1 MLGIL
6 WNLLMFVI
14 VLGVIVFIH
23 ELGHFTWAK
32 IAGVYVYEFAL
43 GMGPKIWGFKK
54 GDTEYNLRLIPI
66 GGFCSMAGEDLELD
80 DEEKIPKNK
89 RMQSKSIWQ
98 RFLILFFGPGNNFIL
113 SLVLLLFIALVWG
126 GTTMKPV
133 VTSVVEDYPA
143 ARVGITK
150 GDTIL
155 SINGHN
161 VKTSDDVSLYLA
173 IANTKGENSIKVLK
187 PNGYEITYKVK
198 PKKVKE
204 DGKTN
209 YYFGVAMQQKRTHG
223 FVNAFKYTF
232 AKFGSLMKQ
241 MVLTVKYLV
250 TGGISLNQLSGPVG
264 IYSVV
269 GEQSKAGVQ
278 NILFL
283 IAYLSINVGF
293 LNLIPLPAFDGG
305 HIFFLLIEAI
315 RRKPVPAEIE
325 NRIHT
330 VGLMLLMLLML
341 VVTINDIIKIFIK

>member
-6 WNLLMFVI
+6 WNIFVFVI
-14 VLGVIVFIH
+14 VLGVIIFIH

-32 IAGVYVYEFAL
+32 IAGVHVYEFAL
-43 GMGPKIWGFKK
+43 GMGPRLWGFKK

-80 DEEKIPKNK
+80 DEEKVPKEK
-89 RMQSKSIWQ
+89 RMQSKSVWQ

-113 SLVLLLFIALVWG
+113 AVVLLLFIALVWG
-126 GTTMKPV
+126 GTTMDPV
-133 VTSVVEDYPA
+133 VSSVMDDYPA
-143 ARVGITK
+143 QEVGISA
-150 GDTIL
+150 GDRIL
-155 SINGHN
+155 SINGN
-161 VKTSDDVSLYLA
+161 KVSTSDDVSLYLA
-173 IANTKGENSIKVLK
+173 IADKKEENSIKILK
-187 PNGYEITYKVK
+187 PNGYEIEYNVK

-204 DGKTN
+204 DKTTN
-209 YYFGVAMQQKRTHG
+209 YYFGITMQQKRTHG
-223 FVNAFKYTF
+223 FINAFKYSF
-232 AKFGSLMKQ
+232 EKFGSLMKQ
-241 MVLTVKYLV
+241 MVLTLKYLF
-250 TGGISLNQLSGPVG
+250 TGGISLDQLSGPVG

-269 GEQSKAGVQ
+269 GEQSKAGIQ

-305 HIFFLLIEAI
+305 HIFFILIEAI

-325 NRIHT
+325 NKIHA

-341 VVTINDIIKIFIK
+341 IITINDVIKLF

>member
-6 WNLLMFVI
+6 WNIFVFVI
-14 VLGVIVFIH
+14 VLGVIIFIH

-32 IAGVYVYEFAL
+32 IAGVHVYEFAL
-43 GMGPKIWGFKK
+43 GMGPRLWGFKK

-80 DEEKIPKNK
+80 DEEKVPKEK
-89 RMQSKSIWQ
+89 RMQSKSVWQ

-113 SLVLLLFIALVWG
+113 AVVLLFFIALVWG
-126 GTTMKPV
+126 GTTMDPV
-133 VTSVVEDYPA
+133 VSSVMDDYPA
-143 ARVGITK
+143 QEVGISA
-150 GDTIL
+150 GDRIL
-155 SINGHN
+155 SINGN
-161 VKTSDDVSLYLA
+161 KVSTSDDVSLYLA
-173 IANTKGENSIKVLK
+173 IADKKEENSIKILK
-187 PNGYEITYKVK
+187 PNGYEIEYNVK

-204 DGKTN
+204 DKTTN
-209 YYFGVAMQQKRTHG
+209 YYFGITMQQKRTHG
-223 FVNAFKYTF
+223 FINAFKYSF
-232 AKFGSLMKQ
+232 EKFGSLMKQ
-241 MVLTVKYLV
+241 MVLTLKYLF
-250 TGGISLNQLSGPVG
+250 TGGISLDQLSGPVG

-269 GEQSKAGVQ
+269 GEQSKAGIQ

-305 HIFFLLIEAI
+305 HIFFILIEAI

-325 NRIHT
+325 NKIHA

-341 VVTINDIIKIFIK
+341 IITINDVIKLF